1 MRIRTRLAIGAALLL
16 GAGAAAYLVAR
27 PAAPSPV
34 PAEPPKA
41 EEAPAPSRAV
51 IGYSVQ
57 GREIEAY
64 TYGSGTTTLLFVG
77 GIHGG
82 YEWNSAALAYSVTD
96 YLKARPEA
104 IPANVSVVV
113 VPNAN
118 PDAVAPLGFRR
129 DYDPDGFLGSWEKV
143 DATRSAELR
152 FNANGVDL
160 NRNFGCKWQP
170 EASWRGSKVSAGT
183 AAFSEPEA
191 RAIRDLALELRPAVA
206 VFWHSQ
212 ASAVYASECE
222 AGILP
227 ETLAAM
233 SAYAAASGYAPVE
246 SFDAYPVTGDAEG
259 WLASVGIPAITVEL
273 STHEKLEWER
283 NLAGVEALLARYGTR

>member
-1 MRIRTRLAIGAALLL
+1 MQIRTRLAIGAALLL
-16 GAGAAAYLVAR
+16 GAGAAAYLIAR

-82 YEWNSAALAYSVTD
+82 YEWNSAALAYQAMDHFAANPDLV
-96 YLKARPEA
+96 
-104 IPANVSVVV
+104 PADVSVVI

-118 PDAVAPLGFRR
+118 PDAVFKVTGKEGRV
-129 DYDPDGFLGSWEKV
+129 DPADVLDGVNRE
-143 DATRSAELR
+143 AAR